1 MIRYA
6 VLPTIAVAMTLGLA
20 PAAHADTHYGGTG
33 LYKQTAPA
41 NPTISLIRR
50 DNGRIEARVNTAYYR
65 CGGLGQHERGAAGA
79 GEARGG
85 NFSATAR

>member
-33 LYKQTAPA
+33 LYKQTRRGTRRWPD
-41 NPTISLIRR
+41 PTRQRHGST
-50 DNGRIEARVNTAYYR
+50 ARLNLAYYR
-65 CGGLGQHERGAAGA
+65 CGG
-79 GEARGG
+79 
-85 NFSATAR
+85 